1 MNQLLL
7 VFLNNDRLR
16 RAECLYRLAAM
27 QYNIKKNIYKEGCDI
42 LNNVRGI
49 PSYESYI
56 LNELITMRAISAA
69 KSYSMSRL
77 VKDDELKSILQQNL
91 TAAKDQI
98 KEMDSVN
105 KGSVHSPTR
114 AADNKD
120 AKSVQTSQFASSV
133 ALDEVKKKEIPVK
146 QKN

>member
-1 MNQLLL
+1 M
-7 VFLNNDRLR
+7 
-16 RAECLYRLAAM
+16 
-27 QYNIKKNIYKEGCDI
+27 
-42 LNNVRGI
+42 NNVRGI